1 MLTRLGRRPTATL
14 SIPVSLHH
22 SFFLSFNRPHLD
34 MLVLSSSG
42 RFYRIGQT
50 TAVARAATI
59 RLVIWADCSV
69 RRFGY
74 HGNISSNLLS
84 RCSNCTGLHPPSWRL
99 SILRKLAL
107 GDVSFNRTFL
117 KLIMGEEVTRSVDTL
132 MVRRQ
137 ELKVTSCP
145 VDVEFQDVDPA
156 LASSLRRIQQYANTQ
171 AEIKADLTLVCLFG
185 IVINLYAT

>member
-1 MLTRLGRRPTATL
+1 
-14 SIPVSLHH
+14 
-22 SFFLSFNRPHLD
+22 
-34 MLVLSSSG
+34 
-42 RFYRIGQT
+42 
-50 TAVARAATI
+50 
-59 RLVIWADCSV
+59 
-69 RRFGY
+69 
-74 HGNISSNLLS
+74 
-84 RCSNCTGLHPPSWRL
+84 
-99 SILRKLAL
+99 LAL